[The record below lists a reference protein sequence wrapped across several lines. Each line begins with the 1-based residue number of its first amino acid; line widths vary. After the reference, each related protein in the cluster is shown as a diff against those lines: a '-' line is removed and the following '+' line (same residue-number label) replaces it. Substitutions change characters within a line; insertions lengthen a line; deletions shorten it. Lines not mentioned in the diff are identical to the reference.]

1 MNNAGV
7 PEAEMTEEKTLL
19 LLPSWFFKRQLIVSL
34 CLFVAFP
41 VAMTIIRPPTN
52 DVPMVNWLIIV
63 VEFLVLGMLYPYSR
77 YAVQRIIDYWHGDEH
92 VVYSASI
99 KSSFDRK
106 VAKLMVSLVCL
117 LVLGPMC
124 LIVLLVKRWK
134 KRRGQISREPAS
146 G

>member
-1 MNNAGV
+1 M
-7 PEAEMTEEKTLL
+7 
-19 LLPSWFFKRQLIVSL
+19 LPRAFFKRQLIVVL

-41 VAMTIIRPPTN
+41 VAMTLITPQKN
-52 DVPMVNWLIIV
+52 HVPVVSWLIIT

-77 YAVQRIIDYWHGDEH
+77 YAVQRIIDYWHGDEN
-92 VVYSASI
+92 VVYDTSV

-117 LVLGPMC
+117 LVLGPLC

-134 KRRGQISREPAS
+134 KRKGQISREPAS

>member
-1 MNNAGV
+1 MKEN
-7 PEAEMTEEKTLL
+7 TIL
-19 LLPSWFFKRQLIVSL
+19 LLPRAFFKRQLIVVL

-41 VAMTIIRPPTN
+41 VAMTLITPQKN
-52 DVPMVNWLIIV
+52 HVPVVSWLIIT

-77 YAVQRIIDYWHGDEH
+77 YAVQRIIDYWHGDEN
-92 VVYSASI
+92 VVYDASV

-106 VAKLMVSLVCL
+106 VANLMVSLICL

-124 LIVLLVKRWK
+124 LIVLLVKRWRE
-134 KRRGQISREPAS
+134 RRGQITREPAS

>member
-1 MNNAGV
+1 MKEN
-7 PEAEMTEEKTLL
+7 TIL
-19 LLPSWFFKRQLIVSL
+19 LLPRAFFKRQLIVVL

-41 VAMTIIRPPTN
+41 VAMTLITPQKN
-52 DVPMVNWLIIV
+52 HVPVVSWLIIA

-77 YAVQRIIDYWHGDEH
+77 YAVQRIIDYWHGDEN
-92 VVYSASI
+92 VVYDASI

-106 VAKLMVSLVCL
+106 FAKLMVSLVCL

-124 LIVLLVKRWK
+124 LIVLLVKRWR
-134 KRRGQISREPAS
+134 KRRSQIARESAS

>member
-1 MNNAGV
+1 MKEN
-7 PEAEMTEEKTLL
+7 TIL
-19 LLPSWFFKRQLIVSL
+19 LLPRAFFKRQLIVVL

-41 VAMTIIRPPTN
+41 VAMTLITPQKN
-52 DVPMVNWLIIV
+52 HVPVVNWLIIA

-77 YAVQRIIDYWHGDEH
+77 YAVQRIIDYWHGDEN
-92 VVYSASI
+92 VVYDASI

-106 VAKLMVSLVCL
+106 FAKLMVSLVCL

-124 LIVLLVKRWK
+124 LIVLLVKRWR
-134 KRRGQISREPAS
+134 KRRSQIARESAS

>member
-1 MNNAGV
+1 MTLITPQKNHV
-7 PEAEMTEEKTLL
+7 PV
-19 LLPSWFFKRQLIVSL
+19 VS
-34 CLFVAFP
+34 
-41 VAMTIIRPPTN
+41 
-52 DVPMVNWLIIV
+52 WLIIT

-77 YAVQRIIDYWHGDEH
+77 YAVQRIIDYWHGDEN
-92 VVYSASI
+92 VVYDASV

-117 LVLGPMC
+117 LVLGPLC

-134 KRRGQISREPAS
+134 KRKGQISREPAS

>member
-1 MNNAGV
+1 
-7 PEAEMTEEKTLL
+7 MTEEKTLL
-19 LLPSWFFKRQLIVSL
+19 LLPRWFFKRQLIVSL

-41 VAMTIIRPPTN
+41 VAMTLITPQKN
-52 DVPMVNWLIIV
+52 HVPVVSWLIIT

-77 YAVQRIIDYWHGDEH
+77 YAVQRIIDYWYGDEN
-92 VVYSASI
+92 VVYDASI

-106 VAKLMVSLVCL
+106 FAKLMVSLVCL

-124 LIVLLVKRWK
+124 LIVLLVKRWRE
-134 KRRGQISREPAS
+134 RRGQITREPAS

>member
-1 MNNAGV
+1 MKEN
-7 PEAEMTEEKTLL
+7 TIL
-19 LLPSWFFKRQLIVSL
+19 LLPRAFFKRQLIVVL

-41 VAMTIIRPPTN
+41 VAMTLITPQKN
-52 DVPMVNWLIIV
+52 HVPVVSWLIIT

-77 YAVQRIIDYWHGDEH
+77 YAVQRIIDYWHGDEN
-92 VVYSASI
+92 VVYDASV

-106 VAKLMVSLVCL
+106 VAKLMVSLICL

-124 LIVLLVKRWK
+124 LIVLLVKRWRE
-134 KRRGQISREPAS
+134 RRGQITREPAS

>member
-1 MNNAGV
+1 MKEN
-7 PEAEMTEEKTLL
+7 TIL
-19 LLPSWFFKRQLIVSL
+19 LLPRAFFKRQLIVVL

-41 VAMTIIRPPTN
+41 VAMTLITPQKN
-52 DVPMVNWLIIV
+52 HVPVVSWLMIT

-77 YAVQRIIDYWHGDEH
+77 YAVQRIIDYWHGDEN
-92 VVYSASI
+92 VVYDASI

-106 VAKLMVSLVCL
+106 FAKLMVSLVCL

-124 LIVLLVKRWK
+124 LIVLLVKRWRE
-134 KRRGQISREPAS
+134 RRGQITREPAS

>member
-1 MNNAGV
+1 MKEN
-7 PEAEMTEEKTLL
+7 TIL
-19 LLPSWFFKRQLIVSL
+19 LLPRAFFKRQLIVVL

-41 VAMTIIRPPTN
+41 VAMTLITPQKN
-52 DVPMVNWLIIV
+52 HVPVVSWLIIT

-77 YAVQRIIDYWHGDEH
+77 YAVQRIIDYWHGDEN
-92 VVYSASI
+92 VVYDASV

-117 LVLGPMC
+117 LVLGPLC

-134 KRRGQISREPAS
+134 KRKGQISREPAS

>member
-1 MNNAGV
+1 MKEN
-7 PEAEMTEEKTLL
+7 TIL
-19 LLPSWFFKRQLIVSL
+19 LLPRAFFKRQLIVVL

-41 VAMTIIRPPTN
+41 VAMTLITPQKN
-52 DVPMVNWLIIV
+52 HVPVVSWLIIT

-77 YAVQRIIDYWHGDEH
+77 YAVQRIIDYWHGDEN
-92 VVYSASI
+92 VVYDASI

-106 VAKLMVSLVCL
+106 FAKLMVSLVCL

-124 LIVLLVKRWK
+124 LIVLLVKRWRE
-134 KRRGQISREPAS
+134 RRGQITREPAS